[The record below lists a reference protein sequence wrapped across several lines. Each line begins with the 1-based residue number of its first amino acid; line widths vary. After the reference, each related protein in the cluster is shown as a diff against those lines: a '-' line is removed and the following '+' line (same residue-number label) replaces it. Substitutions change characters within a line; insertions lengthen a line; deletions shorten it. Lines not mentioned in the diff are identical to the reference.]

1 MALPMAGL
9 RRQSDPILAA
19 ASERLSLARLF
30 VQDFRHVDDD
40 QDESAARERVRSL
53 DHVPVFLL
61 GVHLICGAALLFGV
75 DGRPTASMGLL
86 APLGALAAIDI
97 GLWLWLLKRPLSGL
111 APHAAIR
118 GAALYS
124 IVANILWGAAA
135 LAVQPA
141 QSPDLTLL
149 DIAVAGGVL
158 AIPIAFLSFPALVTI
173 GCVAFVAKLLLI
185 AHDPLGAAATGA
197 LSLLLIYLSL
207 RRSSDR
213 LAQLKRRIVI
223 DWNAQRAGR
232 FIDEFEQAGRGWFWE
247 TTARGALSYV
257 SEQLAADLK
266 TPADEL
272 IGKPFADLIGLDD
285 RRGSESSERTLG
297 FHLSAR
303 LPFTDINVRANTA
316 AEIWWSLSGTPS
328 FDEYGRFLGFRG
340 IGTDLTQQR
349 RSEEEINRLA
359 KYDSLTG
366 LPNRMLMRRTLD
378 ETLQKKGDAVGG
390 GCALFLI
397 DLDRFKNVNDTLG
410 HPIGD
415 ALLKQVA
422 QRLTTVIGKEGQVG
436 RLGGD
441 EFEAV
446 LPGQVDEAGL
456 GSLAARLIQQVSMP
470 FMIEGHNISIGAS
483 VGIATAP
490 SEGCCADALI
500 RNADLALYAAK
511 SAGRGTY
518 CFFAP
523 EMHSE
528 AQDRQILETDLRKAI
543 ARGELQLQYQPV
555 VNAQTEELS
564 GFEALVRWHHPTRGV
579 ISPSLFVPLAEEAG
593 LILSIG
599 EWVLRTACLEASK
612 WPEHIRVAVN
622 LSPLQFVEPSLPAT
636 IVSALANAELPPRQL
651 ELEITEGVFLVESD
665 ATDDM
670 FAKLK
675 AIGVRLALDDFGT
688 GYSSLG
694 YLKKAPFDK
703 IKIDQSFVRG
713 AAKTGSRNAPII
725 RAIVTLAES
734 LGMDTT
740 AEGAET
746 HDELTMIR
754 ELGCSHIQGY
764 IFGRPMNPD
773 EAGTLAAQ
781 NKAVTADGFQFNRP
795 PRQGLLKVAS
805 LQFNGMSMPV
815 RVRNISTGGA
825 LLECDRALPSEAKVQ
840 LDLPGCGN
848 LGAEVR
854 WSEAKRMGIQ
864 FEDEFDLRRLAPGKG
879 KGFGARL
886 PQTYTNLRY
895 ADGAVDKK
903 ALSAGDLRYNS
914 TR

>member
-1 MALPMAGL
+1 MAGFGKQVNRAAGADAEERVSL
-9 RRQSDPILAA
+9 R
-19 ASERLSLARLF
+19 RLF
-30 VQDFRHVDDD
+30 VRDFQRLEDE
-40 QDESAARERVRSL
+40 QEESAARERIRSL
-53 DHVPVFLL
+53 DPVPTFLL
-61 GVHLICGAALLFGV
+61 CVHLACGVALLAGLGGAALGAGV
-75 DGRPTASMGLL
+75 LV
-86 APLGALAAIDI
+86 PLGALLLLDLA
-97 GLWLWLLKRPLSGL
+97 LWGWFRRHPISKRP
-111 APHAAIR
+111 PHVATR
-118 GAALYS
+118 GAAAYVLL
-124 IVANILWGAAA
+124 ADALWCAAA
-135 LAVQPA
+135 AGAGTGSGENAILVELAF
-141 QSPDLTLL
+141 
-149 DIAVAGGVL
+149 AGGVMAL
-158 AIPIAFLSFPALVTI
+158 PIAFLSFPALAAL
-173 GCVAFVAKLLLI
+173 GGLACAAKLLFLSGNL
-185 AHDPLGAAATGA
+185 PATGVA
-197 LSLLLIYLSL
+197 LVLCLCLVALSL
-207 RRSSDR
+207 RRSADGF
-213 LAQLKRRIVI
+213 AQLKRRIEI
-223 DWNAQRAGR
+223 DWNAQRAAR
-232 FIDEFEQAGRGWFWE
+232 FIEEFEQAGRGWFWE
-247 TTARGALSYV
+247 TSARGALSYV

-266 TPADEL
+266 TPAVEL
-272 IGKPFADLIGLDD
+272 IGRQFADLIGLDD

-316 AEIWWSLSGTPS
+316 AEIWWSLSGTPI
-328 FDEYGRFLGFRG
+328 FDEHGRFMGFRG
-340 IGTDLTQQR
+340 IGADLTEQR

-378 ETLQKKGDAVGG
+378 ETLQSKDEATG

-422 QRLTTVIGKEGQVG
+422 QRLTTVLGERGQVG

-446 LPGQVDEAGL
+446 LPGQDDDGSL
-456 GSLAARLIQQVSMP
+456 GALAARLIQQVSMP
-470 FMIEGHNISIGAS
+470 YMIEGHNISIGAS
-483 VGIATAP
+483 VGIALAP
-490 SEGCCADALI
+490 PGRNCADALI
-500 RNADLALYAAK
+500 RNADLALYSAK
-511 SAGRGTY
+511 AAGRGTY

-564 GFEALVRWHHPTRGV
+564 GFEALVRWHHPTRGI
-579 ISPSLFVPLAEEAG
+579 ISPSLFIPLAEEAG

-599 EWVLRTACLEASK
+599 EWVLRTACLEAAK
-612 WPEHIRVAVN
+612 WPENIRVAVN
-622 LSPLQFVEPSLPAT
+622 LSPIQFVEPSLPAT
-636 IVSALANAELPPRQL
+636 VVSALANAQLPPRQL
-651 ELEITEGVFLVESD
+651 ELEITEGVFLVESES
-665 ATDDM
+665 TDDM

-713 AAKTGSRNAPII
+713 AATSGSRNAAII

-764 IFGRPMNPD
+764 IFGRPMNPE
-773 EAGTLAAQ
+773 EAGKLAAQ

-795 PRQGLLKVAS
+795 PRQGLLKVAN
-805 LQFNGMSMPV
+805 LQWNGMSMPV

-825 LLECDRALPSEAKVQ
+825 LLECDRALPPDSKVQ

-848 LGAEVR
+848 LGADVR
-854 WSEAKRMGIQ
+854 WNEARRMGIQ
-864 FEDEFDLRRLAPGKG
+864 FEDEFDLRRLAPGKT
-879 KGFGARL
+879 KTFGAKL
-886 PQTYTNLRY
+886 AKQGYTNLRY
-895 ADGAVDKK
+895 AEEAVDKQ
-903 ALSAGDLRYNS
+903 ALRASDLRY
-914 TR
+914 

>member
-1 MALPMAGL
+1 MPGL
-9 RRQSDPILAA
+9 RRKIDLDMGESGKGPSIAH
-19 ASERLSLARLF
+19 LF
-30 VQDFRHVDDD
+30 MRDFAHVEDE
-40 QDESAARERVRSL
+40 QQESAVRERIRAL
-53 DHVPVFLL
+53 KPVPAFLLSVHLVCAVAFLL
-61 GVHLICGAALLFGV
+61 GLGN
-75 DGRPTASMGLL
+75 PTDLDATRL
-86 APLGALAAIDI
+86 APLGALIALDF
-97 GLWLWLLKRPLSGL
+97 GLWVYLLRWPLSRL
-111 APHAAIR
+111 APHVAIR
-118 GAALYS
+118 
-124 IVANILWGAAA
+124 AAA
-135 LAVQPA
+135 VYSLAACGLWIAASFATGTTQGQNLA
-141 QSPDLTLL
+141 LL
-149 DIAVAGGVL
+149 DIAMAAGVL
-158 AIPIAFLSFPALVTI
+158 ALPIAFLSYPALVAI
-173 GCVAFVAKLLLI
+173 GCIGFSCKFYFLSHDPVGAGTALLLS
-185 AHDPLGAAATGA
+185 A
-197 LSLLLIYLSL
+197 LLVHLSL
-207 RRSSDR
+207 RRSADR
-213 LAQLKRRIVI
+213 IAQLARRAMM
-223 DWNAQRAGR
+223 DWHAQRAAR
-232 FIDEFEQAGRGWFWE
+232 FIEEFEQAGRGWFWE

-266 TPADEL
+266 TPAAGL
-272 IGKPFADLIGLDD
+272 IGKPFSDLIGLDD

-297 FHLSAR
+297 FHLSTR

-328 FDEYGRFLGFRG
+328 FDEFGRFLGFRG

-359 KYDSLTG
+359 KYDSLTN

-378 ETLQKKGDAVGG
+378 ETLQKKGDAAGG
-390 GCALFLI
+390 GCALLLI

-410 HPIGD
+410 HPVGD

-422 QRLTTVIGKEGQVG
+422 QRLTSVIGKIGQVG

-446 LPGQVDEAGL
+446 LPGKHDDAAL
-456 GSLAARLIQQVSMP
+456 GELANRLIQQVSMP
-470 FMIEGHNISIGAS
+470 YMIEGHSISIGAS
-483 VGIATAP
+483 VGISLAP
-490 SEGCCADALI
+490 AEGCCADALI

-528 AQDRQILETDLRKAI
+528 AQDRQTLEADLRKAI

-555 VNAQTEELS
+555 VNASTEELS

-579 ISPSLFVPLAEEAG
+579 VSPSIFVPLAEEAG

-599 EWVLRTACLEASK
+599 EWVLRTACLEAAK

-622 LSPLQFVEPSLPAT
+622 LSPIQFVEPSLPAT
-636 IVSALANAELPPRQL
+636 IVSALANAGIQPRQL
-651 ELEITEGVFLVESD
+651 ELEITEGVFLAEND

-675 AIGVRLALDDFGT
+675 NIGVRLALDDFGT

-713 AAKTGSRNAPII
+713 AAKSGSRNAAII

-734 LGMDTT
+734 LSMDTT

-773 EAGTLAAQ
+773 DAGKLAAE

-795 PRQGLLKVAS
+795 PRQGILKVAS

-815 RVRNISTGGA
+815 RVRNISSGGA
-825 LLECDRALPSEAKVQ
+825 LLECDRMLPAESRVQ

-848 LGAEVR
+848 LGGEVR

-864 FEDEFDLRRLAPGKG
+864 FEDEFDLRRLAPGKNA
-879 KGFGARL
+879 GFGAKL
-886 PQTYTNLRY
+886 AKGSGGYTNLKY
-895 ADGAVDKK
+895 ADAAADKR
-903 ALSAGDLRYNS
+903 ALSAGDLRYGKGG
-914 TR
+914 

>member
-1 MALPMAGL
+1 MVAL
-9 RRQSDPILAA
+9 RKQRDPNLDE
-19 ASERLSLARLF
+19 SQGQLSLRGILLG
-30 VQDFRHVDDD
+30 DFRRVDDD
-40 QDESAARERVRSL
+40 QEESATRERVRSL
-53 DHVPVFLL
+53 DHVPAFLL
-61 GVHLICGAALLFGV
+61 GVHFICAAAMLLAYPDGAPPA
-75 DGRPTASMGLL
+75 LL
-86 APLGALAAIDI
+86 APLGALIALDL
-97 GLWLWLLKRPLSGL
+97 GLWAWLFRRPLSRS
-111 APHAAIR
+111 APHEAIR
-118 GAALYS
+118 GAALYT
-124 IVANILWGAAA
+124 VAAGALWCAAA
-135 LAVQPA
+135 YAAGPVVRGE
-141 QSPDLTLL
+141 LTIL
-149 DIAVAGGVL
+149 DIAVAAALL
-158 AIPIAFLSFPALVTI
+158 AIPVAFLSFPGLTAL
-173 GCVAFVAKLLLI
+173 GCLAYAAKLLFVSS
-185 AHDPLGAAATGA
+185 DPLSAAAAILLSGLLVR
-197 LSLLLIYLSL
+197 LSLKRSVDRIAQL
-207 RRSSDR
+207 RR
-213 LAQLKRRIVI
+213 RIEI
-223 DWNAQRAGR
+223 DWIAQRASR

-257 SEQLAADLK
+257 SEQLAADMK
-266 TPADEL
+266 MPATEL

-297 FHLSAR
+297 FHLSTR

-378 ETLQKKGDAVGG
+378 ETLQSKDGVAG
-390 GCALFLI
+390 GCALLLI

-422 QRLTTVIGKEGQVG
+422 QRLNSVINKEGQVG

-446 LPGQVDEAGL
+446 LPGQRDEGHL

-470 FMIEGHNISIGAS
+470 YMIEGHNISIGAS
-483 VGIATAP
+483 VGIAIAP
-490 SEGCCADALI
+490 PVGSCADALI

-593 LILSIG
+593 LILAIG
-599 EWVLRTACLEASK
+599 EWVLRTACTEAAK

-622 LSPLQFVEPSLPAT
+622 LSPIQFVEPSLPAT
-636 IVSALANAELPPRQL
+636 VVSALANSGLTPRQL
-651 ELEITEGVFLVESD
+651 ELEITEGVFLCESD

-713 AAKTGSRNAPII
+713 AAKTGSRNAAII

-734 LGMDTT
+734 LSMDTT

-764 IFGRPMNPD
+764 IFGRPMNPE
-773 EAGTLAAQ
+773 EASSLALQ
-781 NKAVTADGFQFNRP
+781 NRAVTADGFQFNRP
-795 PRQGLLKVAS
+795 PRQGLLKVAT
-805 LQFNGMSMPV
+805 LQFNGMNMPV

-825 LLECDRALPSEAKVQ
+825 LLECDRMLPAESKVQ

-854 WSEAKRMGIQ
+854 WSEARRMGIQ
-864 FEDEFDLRRLAPGKG
+864 FEEEFDLRRLAGGKG
-879 KGFGARL
+879 NGFGAKL
-886 PQTYTNLRY
+886 NQPAYTNLRY
-895 ADGAVDKK
+895 GEAARDKK
-903 ALSAGDLRYNS
+903 ALSAGDVRY
-914 TR
+914 R

>member
-1 MALPMAGL
+1 MAGL
-9 RRQSDPILAA
+9 RRKIDPQLGEADHRPSIV
-19 ASERLSLARLF
+19 RLF
-30 VQDFRHVDDD
+30 VQDFARIEDE
-40 QDESAARERVRSL
+40 QLESAARERIRAL
-53 DHVPVFLL
+53 HHVPAFLL
-61 GVHLICGAALLFGV
+61 CAHLVCVAAFLIGLGNPANP
-75 DGRPTASMGLL
+75 DPALL
-86 APLGALAAIDI
+86 APLGGLILLDF
-97 GLWLWLLKRPLSGL
+97 GLWAWLLRRPILRF
-111 APHAAIR
+111 APHQVIC
-118 GAALYS
+118 GATLYS
-124 IVANILWGAAA
+124 
-135 LAVQPA
+135 LAVYGLWCAASLNAAPGHA
-141 QSPDLTLL
+141 EYATLL
-149 DIAVAGGVL
+149 DLAVAGGVL
-158 AIPIAFLSFPALVTI
+158 ALPIAFLSYPALVTL
-173 GCVAFVAKLLLI
+173 GCFGFAAKFYFLLHDPAGAIVTLLLSVLLI
-185 AHDPLGAAATGA
+185 R
-197 LSLLLIYLSL
+197 LSLKRSGDHLTQLL
-207 RRSSDR
+207 RRT
-213 LAQLKRRIVI
+213 AM
-223 DWNAQRAGR
+223 DWHAQRAAR
-232 FIDEFEQAGRGWFWE
+232 FIEEFEQAGRGWFWE
-247 TTARGALSYV
+247 TSARGALSYV

-266 TPADEL
+266 TPAAGL
-272 IGKPFADLIGLDD
+272 IGKNFIDLIGIDD
-285 RRGSESSERTLG
+285 RRGSEQSERTLG
-297 FHLSAR
+297 FHLSTR
-303 LPFTDINVRANTA
+303 LPFTDINVRANTT

-340 IGTDLTQQR
+340 IGSDLTQQR

-359 KYDSLTG
+359 KYDSLTN

-378 ETLQKKGDAVGG
+378 ETLQKKGDADGG

-410 HPIGD
+410 HPVGD

-422 QRLTTVIGKEGQVG
+422 QRLTSVIGKIGQVG

-446 LPGQVDEAGL
+446 LPGKHDD
-456 GSLAARLIQQVSMP
+456 GSLSDLANRLIQQISMP
-470 FMIEGHNISIGAS
+470 YLIEGHNISIGAS
-483 VGIATAP
+483 VGIALAP

-528 AQDRQILETDLRKAI
+528 AQDRQTLEADLRKAI

-555 VNAQTEELS
+555 VNARTEELA

-579 ISPSLFVPLAEEAG
+579 VSPASFIPLAEEAG

-599 EWVLRTACLEASK
+599 EWVLRTACLEAAK

-622 LSPLQFVEPSLPAT
+622 ISPIQFVEPTLPAT
-636 IVSALANAELPPRQL
+636 IMSAIANADLQPRQL
-651 ELEITEGVFLVESD
+651 ELEITEGVFLAEND

-675 AIGVRLALDDFGT
+675 SIGVRLALDDFGT

-713 AAKTGSRNAPII
+713 AAKSGSRNAAII

-764 IFGRPMNPD
+764 IFGRPMHPED
-773 EAGTLAAQ
+773 AGRLAAEI
-781 NKAVTADGFQFNRP
+781 KEVTADGFQFNRP

-825 LLECDRALPSEAKVQ
+825 LLECDRMLPVDSKVQ

-854 WSEAKRMGIQ
+854 WAEARRIGLQ
-864 FEDEFDLRRLAPGKG
+864 FEDEFDLRRLGPNSKA
-879 KGFGARL
+879 GFGAKL
-886 PQTYTNLRY
+886 PQSGYTNLKY
-895 ADGAVDKK
+895 ADAAADKR
-903 ALSAGDLRYNS
+903 ALSNGDLRYGKGG
-914 TR
+914 

>member
-1 MALPMAGL
+1 MAML
-9 RRQSDPILAA
+9 RRQSVEDLVEAEGRSSFA
-19 ASERLSLARLF
+19 HVLAR
-30 VQDFRHVDDD
+30 DFHRVEDE

-53 DHVPVFLL
+53 DHVPAFLL
-61 GVHLICGAALLFGV
+61 GVHMICAAAILVAYGSPLAAPAGLPATL
-75 DGRPTASMGLL
+75 GILL
-86 APLGALAAIDI
+86 AMDV
-97 GLWLWLLKRPLSGL
+97 GLWAYLFRRPLSRF
-111 APHAAIR
+111 APHLAIR
-118 GAALYS
+118 GAALYA
-124 IVANILWGAAA
+124 VAANALWCGTAYATGP
-135 LAVQPA
+135 VVRGE
-141 QSPDLTLL
+141 LTVL
-149 DIAVAGGVL
+149 DIAVACGML
-158 AIPIAFLSFPALVTI
+158 AIPVAFLSFPALAAM
-173 GCVAFVAKLLLI
+173 GCAGYAAKLYFI
-185 AHDPLGAAATGA
+185 SDDPLSAGATLLASILLVR
-197 LSLLLIYLSL
+197 LSLK
-207 RRSSDR
+207 RSEDR

-223 DWNAQRAGR
+223 DWNAQRATR
-232 FIDEFEQAGRGWFWE
+232 FIEEFEQAGRGWFWE
-247 TTARGALSYV
+247 TSARGALSYV
-257 SEQLAADLK
+257 SEQLAADMK
-266 TPADEL
+266 MPACDL

-297 FHLSAR
+297 FHLSTR

-349 RSEEEINRLA
+349 QSEEEINRLA

-378 ETLQKKGDAVGG
+378 ETLQNNSGATG
-390 GCALFLI
+390 GCTLFLI

-422 QRLTTVIGKEGQVG
+422 QRLTSVIGNRGQIG

-446 LPGQVDEAGL
+446 LPGPDDDGGL
-456 GSLAARLIQQVSMP
+456 GALAARLIQQVSMP
-470 FMIEGHNISIGAS
+470 YMIEGHNISIGAS
-483 VGIATAP
+483 VGIAIAP
-490 SEGCCADALI
+490 PVGSCADALI
-500 RNADLALYAAK
+500 RNADLALYSAK
-511 SAGRGTY
+511 AAGRGTY

-599 EWVLRTACLEASK
+599 EWVLRTACLEAAK
-612 WPEHIRVAVN
+612 WPENIRVAVN
-622 LSPLQFVEPSLPAT
+622 LSPIQFVEPSLPAT
-636 IVSALANAELPPRQL
+636 VISALANAELAPRQL
-651 ELEITEGVFLVESD
+651 ELEITEGVFLVESES
-665 ATDDM
+665 TDDM

-675 AIGVRLALDDFGT
+675 SIGVRLALDDFGT

-713 AAKTGSRNAPII
+713 AAKNGSRNAAII

-734 LGMDTT
+734 LDMDTT

-773 EAGTLAAQ
+773 DATALAAQ
-781 NKAVTADGFQFNRP
+781 NKAITADGFQFNRP

-805 LQFNGMSMPV
+805 LQFNGMNMPV

-825 LLECDRALPSEAKVQ
+825 LLECDRTLPAEAKVQ

-854 WSEAKRMGIQ
+854 WSEAKRMGVQ
-864 FEDEFDLRRLAPGKG
+864 FEEEFDLRRLAPGKG
-879 KGFGARL
+879 NSFGARL
-886 PQTYTNLRY
+886 PQETYTNLRY
-895 ADGAVDKK
+895 SDGARDKQ
-903 ALSAGDLRYNS
+903 ALSAGDLRYS
-914 TR
+914 RGG

>member
-1 MALPMAGL
+1 MAGL
-9 RRQSDPILAA
+9 RRKIDPDLGEADK
-19 ASERLSLARLF
+19 RPSLARLF
-30 VQDFRHVDDD
+30 AQDFARIEDE
-40 QDESAARERVRSL
+40 QLESAARERIRAL
-53 DHVPVFLL
+53 DHVPAFLL
-61 GVHLICGAALLFGV
+61 GVHLVCVVAFLVGLGNPANPNPLLL
-75 DGRPTASMGLL
+75 GL
-86 APLGALAAIDI
+86 LGALTVLDF
-97 GLWLWLLKRPLSGL
+97 GLWAWLRRRPLSRF
-111 APHAAIR
+111 APHQAIR
-118 GAALYS
+118 GAAVYS
-124 IVANILWGAAA
+124 LVAYVLWCGASLAA
-135 LAVQPA
+135 GADQA
-141 QSPDLTLL
+141 QNLTLL

-158 AIPIAFLSFPALVTI
+158 ALPIAFLSYPALVAV
-173 GCVAFVAKLLLI
+173 GCVGFAAKVYFLSHDQLGAVVALLLS
-185 AHDPLGAAATGA
+185 A
-197 LSLLLIYLSL
+197 LLVRLSL
-207 RRSSDR
+207 RRSADH
-213 LAQLKRRIVI
+213 LAQLRRRTAM
-223 DWNAQRAGR
+223 DWHAQRAAR
-232 FIDEFEQAGRGWFWE
+232 FIEEFEQAGRGWFWE

-266 TPADEL
+266 TPADDL
-272 IGKPFADLIGLDD
+272 IGKNFIDLIGLDD

-297 FHLSAR
+297 FHLSTR

-359 KYDSLTG
+359 KYDSLTN
-366 LPNRMLMRRTLD
+366 LPNRNLMRRTLD
-378 ETLQKKGDAVGG
+378 ETLQKKGDAAGG

-410 HPIGD
+410 HPVGD

-422 QRLTTVIGKEGQVG
+422 QRLTNVIGKTGQVG

-446 LPGQVDEAGL
+446 LPGNHDDDL
-456 GSLAARLIQQVSMP
+456 LSDLANRLIQQVSMP

-483 VGIATAP
+483 VGIALAP

-528 AQDRQILETDLRKAI
+528 AQDRQTLESDLRKAI

-579 ISPSLFVPLAEEAG
+579 VSPALFVPLAEEAG

-599 EWVLRTACLEASK
+599 EWVLRTACLEAAK

-622 LSPLQFVEPSLPAT
+622 LSPIQFVEPSLPAT
-636 IVSALANAELPPRQL
+636 VMSAIANAGIQPRQL
-651 ELEITEGVFLVESD
+651 ELEITEGVFLAEND

-675 AIGVRLALDDFGT
+675 SIGVRLALDDFGT

-713 AAKTGSRNAPII
+713 AAKSGSRNAAII

-734 LGMDTT
+734 LSMDTT

-773 EAGTLAAQ
+773 DAGRLAAE

-825 LLECDRALPSEAKVQ
+825 LLECDRMLPLESKVQ

-854 WSEAKRMGIQ
+854 WSEAKRMGVQ
-864 FEDEFDLRRLAPGKG
+864 FEDEFDLRRLSPGKG
-879 KGFGARL
+879 AGFGAKL
-886 PQTYTNLRY
+886 PQGGYTNLKY
-895 ADGAVDKK
+895 SDAAANKQ
-903 ALSAGDLRYNS
+903 ALSKGDLRYG
-914 TR
+914 RGG

>member
-1 MALPMAGL
+1 MAGV
-9 RRQSDPILAA
+9 RDRGSPAIAEA
-19 ASERLSLARLF
+19 EERISFARLM
-30 VQDFRHVDDD
+30 VHDFHRLDEA
-40 QDESAARERVRSL
+40 QEESAARERIRAI
-53 DHVPVFLL
+53 DPVPAFFLC
-61 GVHLICGAALLFGV
+61 VHLVCGLGLMIGLGGAAWQSIGII
-75 DGRPTASMGLL
+75 
-86 APLGALAAIDI
+86 APLGILLAADLA
-97 GLWLWLLKRPLSGL
+97 GWLWLRKHPPSRMQ
-111 APHAAIR
+111 PHSAIR
-118 GAALYS
+118 GAALYTLATTL
-124 IVANILWGAAA
+124 IWCATAVIANVAIPHAANPLLTEVAFAGAV
-135 LAVQPA
+135 LAVPF
-141 QSPDLTLL
+141 
-149 DIAVAGGVL
+149 
-158 AIPIAFLSFPALVTI
+158 AFLSFPALAALGAI
-173 GCVAFVAKLLLI
+173 GCVAKLLFLSG
-185 AHDPLGAAATGA
+185 DAAATLTTFA
-197 LSLLLIYLSL
+197 LALFLVCLSLT
-207 RRSSDR
+207 RSAER
-213 LAQLKRRIVI
+213 MVQLKRRVEI
-223 DWNAQRAGR
+223 DWNAQRAAR
-232 FIDEFEQAGRGWFWE
+232 FIEEFEQAGRGWFWE

-266 TPADEL
+266 TPAAEL
-272 IGKPFADLIGLDD
+272 IGKSFHDLIGLDD
-285 RRGSESSERTLG
+285 RRSPEASERSLG
-297 FHLSAR
+297 FHLSTR

-366 LPNRMLMRRTLD
+366 LPNRSLMRRTLD
-378 ETLQKKGDAVGG
+378 EAMQSKDGG

-415 ALLKQVA
+415 ALLKQVG
-422 QRLTTVIGKEGQVG
+422 QRLTAVLGKGGQVG

-441 EFEAV
+441 EFKAV
-446 LPGQVDEAGL
+446 LPSQHDNAFL
-456 GSLAARLIQQVSMP
+456 GELASRLIQQVSMP
-470 FMIEGHNISIGAS
+470 YTIEGHNISIGAS
-483 VGIATAP
+483 VGIALAAA
-490 SEGCCADALI
+490 GRDCADALI
-500 RNADLALYAAK
+500 RNADLALYSAK
-511 SAGRGTY
+511 AAGRGTY

-555 VNAQTEELS
+555 VNAKTEELS
-564 GFEALVRWHHPTRGV
+564 GFEALVRWHHPTRGL
-579 ISPSLFVPLAEEAG
+579 ISPALFIPLAEEAG

-622 LSPLQFVEPSLPAT
+622 LSPIQFVEPSLPET
-636 IVSALANAELPPRQL
+636 IISALAHAELPPRQL
-651 ELEITEGVFLVESD
+651 ELEITEGVFLVESES
-665 ATDDM
+665 TDDM

-675 AIGVRLALDDFGT
+675 QIGVRLALDDFGT

-713 AAKTGSRNAPII
+713 AAKDGSRNAAII

-734 LGMDTT
+734 LNMDTT

-754 ELGCSHIQGY
+754 QLGCSHIQGY

-773 EAGTLAAQ
+773 EAGRLAAE
-781 NKAVTADGFQFNRP
+781 NKAITADGFQFNRP

-805 LQFNGMSMPV
+805 LQFDGMSMPV
-815 RVRNISTGGA
+815 RVRNISSGGA
-825 LLECDRALPSEAKVQ
+825 LLECDRSLPNESKVQ

-854 WSEAKRMGIQ
+854 WTESRRIGLQ
-864 FEDEFDLRRLAPGKG
+864 FEEEFDLRRLAPGKG
-879 KGFGARL
+879 KSFGARL
-886 PQTYTNLRY
+886 PQQGYTNLRF
-895 ADGAVDKK
+895 AEGAADKK
-903 ALSAGDLRYNS
+903 ALTASDLRYDS
-914 TR
+914 DTG